1 MQYETQEKAQA
12 HQPELNLLLEVRRLE
27 IETDKQVKLR
37 QLDLEAM
44 KVAASSAAQ
53 SNPEQVS
60 DSPPLTDPS
69 QITFDASKHIPS
81 IPQFR
86 EM

>member
-60 DSPPLTDPS
+60 DSSPLTDPS